1 MTEIQNS
8 KHVHDLEEPT
18 CLTGLGHW
26 ILACDE
32 LSRVEFEIC
41 L

>member
-1 MTEIQNS
+1 MTEIQNP
-8 KHVHDLEEPT
+8 KHTQDIENRT
-18 CLTGLGHW
+18 YQSCFGHW

>member
-8 KHVHDLEEPT
+8 KHVHDPQEQTFKT
-18 CLTGLGHW
+18 CLGHW

-32 LSRVEFEIC
+32 LSRIEFAIC

>member
-8 KHVHDLEEPT
+8 KHVQDLQEQTFQT
-18 CLTGLGHW
+18 CLGHW

-32 LSRVEFEIC
+32 LSRVEFEIY

>member
-1 MTEIQNS
+1 MTEIPNS
-8 KHVHDLEEPT
+8 KQVHDLQEQT
-18 CLTGLGHW
+18 FQAGLGHW